1 MGDAV
6 IEGSNWRLVEVGRV
20 VVINGDHP
28 FAGRLATIVEIIDHK
43 RVGFP
48 APDQFAEIRD
58 IDPVTDSR
66 RRSFRER

>member
-28 FAGRLATIVEIIDHK
+28 DAGRLGAIVEIVDHK
-43 RVGFP
+43 RVRLRFKLGS
-48 APDQFAEIRD
+48 DGCKY
-58 IDPVTDSR
+58 
-66 RRSFRER
+66 